1 MCVCVNV
8 LYMNMLSRFLKRH
21 GSNGVS
27 NLYSG
32 WREFDFLWFDQWP
45 LVVLGAADILISTS
59 VTVAWPRTLDTQ
71 SIRASS
77 SITILASNVLGRWKH
92 LCWCSLLNRQ
102 YLIVG
107 QMCLVCI
114 WFVCETCKDIA
125 TLIPAWTVC
134 CASRLGFLC
143 LCPMWLLRVVKLAIR
158 NIGNLYREPP
168 CTYRWRHLCW
178 TISPMIDCT
187 LICLLRVVQSYNTAV
202 CTYRWRHLCW
212 YSITSDSLSDV
223 PILRV
228 ITPKMPISPLK

>member
-1 MCVCVNV
+1 MWLNVCNMNV

-92 LCWCSLLNRQ
+92 LCWCSLLNQQ

-143 LCPMWLLRVVKLAIR
+143 LCPMWLLRVVNLAKEYWQSVQGTTVYIQMKTFVLNYITNDR
-158 NIGNLYREPP
+158 LHFDMFAKS
-168 CTYRWRHLCW
+168 CT
-178 TISPMIDCT
+178 II
-187 LICLLRVVQSYNTAV
+187 
-202 CTYRWRHLCW
+202 
-212 YSITSDSLSDV
+212 
-223 PILRV
+223 
-228 ITPKMPISPLK
+228 